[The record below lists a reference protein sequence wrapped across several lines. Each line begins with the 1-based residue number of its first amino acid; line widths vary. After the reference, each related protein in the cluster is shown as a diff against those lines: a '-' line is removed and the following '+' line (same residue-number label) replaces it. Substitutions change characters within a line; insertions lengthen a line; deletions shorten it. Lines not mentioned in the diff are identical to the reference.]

1 MGKRLLNTGFLSKFF
16 LILLGLIVL
25 GAIFL
30 PLFSAFHYAEQNVLY
45 ANMPPLSIDPVS
57 GHMHIL
63 GTDGLGRDLFV
74 RIWCGARIS
83 LVIALAVVVI
93 DCIIGAIYG
102 GISGYFGG
110 MVDQIMMRAV
120 EVISGIPYLVIV
132 LLLMAVLPKGLIP
145 IIIAYSITGW
155 TGMARIVRGQVLSL
169 CRREFILAEKAMGA
183 SPGRIILRH
192 LLPNTANVIIVSV
205 TLDIPNV
212 IFTEA
217 FLSLI
222 GLGIAPPS
230 PSLGTLC
237 SQGIQVFQSYPEQLL
252 YPTLLI
258 VLISLSFNFLG
269 DRLQDLINPRTRRA
283 L

>member
-1 MGKRLLNTGFLSKFF
+1 MGKRFLRTGFLTKLFF
-16 LILLGLIVL
+16 ALLLLIAL
-25 GAIFL
+25 GAIFF
-30 PLFSAFHYAEQNVLY
+30 PIFSGFEYAAQNVAY
-45 ANMPPLSIDPVS
+45 ANLPPFSIDAVS
-57 GHMHIL
+57 GQMHIL

-74 RIWCGARIS
+74 RLWYGARIS
-83 LVIALAVVVI
+83 LVIALAVVAI

-110 MVDQIMMRAV
+110 TVDQIMMRIV
-120 EVISGIPYLVIV
+120 EIISGIPYLIIV
-132 LLLMAVLPKGLIP
+132 LLLTAVLPKGLIT

-169 CRREFILAEKAMGA
+169 CRREFILAEKAMGV
-183 SPGRIILRH
+183 SPARIIMQH
-192 LLPNTANVIIVSV
+192 LLPNTASVIIVSV

-222 GLGIAPPS
+222 GLGIEPPL
-230 PSLGTLC
+230 PSLGILC
-237 SQGIQVFQSYPEQLL
+237 SQGIQVFQSYPEQLV
-252 YPTLLI
+252 YPTLFI

-269 DRLQDLINPRTRRA
+269 DRLQDMINPQARR
-283 L
+283 LS

>member
-1 MGKRLLNTGFLSKFF
+1 MMKRLLRTDFLTKLF
-16 LILLGLIVL
+16 LIILLLISL
-25 GAIFL
+25 GAIFIPML
-30 PLFSAFHYAEQNVLY
+30 SVFGYAEQNVAYSNL
-45 ANMPPLSIDPVS
+45 PPFSTDPVS
-57 GHMHIL
+57 GHVHIL

-74 RIWCGARIS
+74 RLWYGARIS
-83 LVIALAVVVI
+83 LVIAVAVVAI

-110 MVDQIMMRAV
+110 TVDQIMMRIV
-120 EVISGIPYLVIV
+120 EVINGIPYLIIV
-132 LLLMAVLPKGLIP
+132 LLLTAVLPKGLIT

-169 CRREFILAEKAMGA
+169 CNREFILAEKAMGF
-183 SPGRIILRH
+183 SPPRIIFNH
-192 LLPNTANVIIVSV
+192 LLPNTASIIIVSV

-222 GLGIAPPS
+222 GLGIEPPL
-230 PSLGTLC
+230 PSLGILC
-237 SQGIQVFQSYPEQLL
+237 SQGIQVFQSYPSQLL

-269 DRLQDLINPRTRRA
+269 DRLQDIIHSPARRIS
-283 L
+283 

>member
-1 MGKRLLNTGFLSKFF
+1 MKKRLFQTEFLTKIVFILLF
-16 LILLGLIVL
+16 LIAL

-30 PLFSAFHYAEQNVLY
+30 PMISPFDYDAQNVAY
-45 ANMPPLSIDPVS
+45 AYLSPLSTDPVS

-63 GTDGLGRDLFV
+63 GTDALGRDLFV
-74 RIWCGARIS
+74 RIWWGARIS
-83 LVIALAVVVI
+83 LVIALAVVAI
-93 DCIIGAIYG
+93 DCVIGAIYG
-102 GISGYFGG
+102 GVSGYFGG
-110 MVDQIMMRAV
+110 MVDQVMMRIV
-120 EVISGIPYLVIV
+120 EIISGIPYLIIV
-132 LLLMAVLPKGLIP
+132 LLFTAVLPKGLIT

-169 CRREFILAEKAMGA
+169 CSREFILAEKAMGV
-183 SPGRIILRH
+183 SPWNIITKH
-192 LLPNTANVIIVSV
+192 LLPNTASVIIVSV

-222 GLGIAPPS
+222 GLGIEPPL
-230 PSLGTLC
+230 PSLGILC

-258 VLISLSFNFLG
+258 VIISLLFNFLG
-269 DRLQDLINPRTRRA
+269 DRLQDIINSPSRR
-283 L
+283 LS

>member
-1 MGKRLLNTGFLSKFF
+1 MRKHLLRAGFLAKLCFV
-16 LILLGLIVL
+16 LLLLIVL

-30 PLFSAFHYAEQNVLY
+30 PMLSAFDYAAQNVAY
-45 ANMPPLSIDPVS
+45 ANLAPLSTDPVS
-57 GHMHIL
+57 GHIHIL

-74 RIWCGARIS
+74 RLWYGARIS
-83 LVIALAVVVI
+83 LIIALAVVAI
-93 DCIIGAIYG
+93 DCMIGALYG
-102 GISGYFGG
+102 GVSGYLGG
-110 MVDQIMMRAV
+110 MVDQIMMRVV
-120 EVISGIPYLVIV
+120 EIISGIPYLIIV
-132 LLLMAVLPKGLIP
+132 LLLTAVLPKGLIT

-169 CRREFILAEKAMGA
+169 CNREFILAEKAMGIRP
-183 SPGRIILRH
+183 SRIIMRH
-192 LLPNTANVIIVSV
+192 LLPNTASVIIVSV

-222 GLGIAPPS
+222 GLGIEPPL
-230 PSLGTLC
+230 PSLGILC

-269 DRLQDLINPRTRRA
+269 DRLQDMINPQARR
-283 L
+283 LS